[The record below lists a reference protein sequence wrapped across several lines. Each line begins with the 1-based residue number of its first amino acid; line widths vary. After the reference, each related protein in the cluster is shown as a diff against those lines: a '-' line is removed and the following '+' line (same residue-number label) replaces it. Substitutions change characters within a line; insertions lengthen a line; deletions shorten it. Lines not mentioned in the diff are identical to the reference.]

1 MENFLVDQNNNIFKE
16 EKITV
21 LCEKTGRRCN
31 TYIVGWNASDDEL
44 KSALEKMKKKFG
56 CGGAIKMITFEGV
69 ENTKALNLQ
78 GNFVIKT
85 GDFLKSINIQNLII
99 KELVL

>member
-1 MENFLVDQNNNIFKE
+1 MEHFHVEQNNNIFNEK
-16 EKITV
+16 KITV

-31 TYIVGWNASDDEL
+31 TYIVGWNATDDIL
-44 KSALEKMKKKFG
+44 KSTLEIMKKKFG

-85 GDFLKSINIQNLII
+85 GDYLKSINIQNLII
-99 KELVL
+99 KELVV

>member
-1 MENFLVDQNNNIFKE
+1 MEPFPVEQNNNIFKE
-16 EKITV
+16 EKVTI

-31 TYIVGWNASDDEL
+31 TYITGWNASDDEL
-44 KSALEKMKKKFG
+44 KIALEKMKKKFG

-85 GDFLKSINIQNLII
+85 GEFLKSINVQNLII
-99 KELVL
+99 KELVV